1 MNSQNALNI
10 DSMHRAATTST
21 LDSAEATLRLIAALP
36 APQGLA
42 ERVQLRLAA
51 EPRTAR
57 VLAWPAALRSGS
69 NWMQGG
75 WRSSSALRTAAAAA
89 IVFAIAGGG
98 WGVYSRVQPTS
109 SAKVIVMQPRSNAN
123 SGFSSANAIR
133 TPQTA
138 NGPVLVKQTASPV
151 LVKPHGK
158 DAAKAA
164 HTGSQVT
171 AVQ

>member
-1 MNSQNALNI
+1 MNSQNPRTDDSASGAVAL
-10 DSMHRAATTST
+10 HA
-21 LDSAEATLRLIAALP
+21 AEATLRLIATLP

-51 EPRTAR
+51 APRPAR
-57 VLAWPAALRSGS
+57 LLAWPAALRSGS

-75 WRSSSALRTAAAAA
+75 WRNSSALRTAAAAA

-98 WGVYSRVQPTS
+98 WGVYSRVQPAS
-109 SAKVIVMQPRSNAN
+109 SAKVIVMPPRSNAN

-138 NGPVLVKQTASPV
+138 NGPVLAKPAAEVRTMNP
-151 LVKPHGK
+151 KPHAK
-158 DAAKAA
+158 DTIKAA
-164 HTGSQVT
+164 APQTMNPLTH
-171 AVQ
+171 